1 MNELELIHK
10 KLDAILAHLNISTL
24 PAKFMT
30 AKQVESHYGISAKT
44 LLNRSKLP
52 QDHKRY
58 IPALCLKGGRK
69 KYFEKKVLDRIL
81 LVSQDS
87 AI

>member
-1 MNELELIHK
+1 MNELELINK
-10 KLDAILAHLNISTL
+10 KLDAILAHLHISTQ

-30 AKQVESHYGISAKT
+30 VKQAETQYGISAKT
-44 LLNRSKLP
+44 LLNRSNLP
-52 QDHKRY
+52 HNHKRY
-58 IPALCLKGGRK
+58 VPALCLKGGRK

-81 LVSQDS
+81 IVSQDS